1 MFNRVSVSDKPGVLA
16 SIAGTLGEN
25 SVSIQSVIQEGR
37 GDEAELVLVTHEAP
51 ENDLKISLDKIAS
64 LDNVLSI
71 TSALRVYT

>member
-1 MFNRVSVSDKPGVLA
+1 M
-16 SIAGTLGEN
+16 
-25 SVSIQSVIQEGR
+25 IQEGR

-64 LDNVLSI
+64 LDTVLSI